1 MENASKVLIVGFYAW
16 VFAMSIAV
24 IILMYEQVNE
34 LYENV
39 KDHVV
44 VKNVLEEDVIERWF
58 F

>member
-1 MENASKVLIVGFYAW
+1 MENASKVLIVGFCAW

-44 VKNVLEEDVIERWF
+44 VKNVLEEDVIER
-58 F
+58 

>member
-1 MENASKVLIVGFYAW
+1 M
-16 VFAMSIAV
+16 FAMSIAV

-44 VKNVLEEDVIERWF
+44 VKNVLEEDVIER
-58 F
+58 